1 MRMAPETQGATYTIF
16 LVAVEE
22 IQNIPCY
29 RAIPNLSRIVKDIPH
44 NVGCVFLATDKT
56 RAREKISI
64 RGAGDYAF
72 GHMAARLTVTR
83 PCQTE
88 F

>member
-1 MRMAPETQGATYTIF
+1 MRMAPETQGATYTIV
-16 LVAVEE
+16 LVAIEE
-22 IQNIPCY
+22 ILNIPCD
-29 RAIPNLSRIVKDIPH
+29 RTVPNLNRIIKDVPH
-44 NVGCVFLATDKT
+44 NVGSIFLATDKT
-56 RAREKISI
+56 RAREEVSI
-64 RGAGDYAF
+64 RGASDNAF

>member
-1 MRMAPETQGATYTIF
+1 MAPITQGAAFAIN
-16 LVAVEE
+16 LVAIEE
-22 IQNIPCY
+22 ILNIPCN
-29 RAIPNLSRIVKDIPH
+29 RTAPNLSRIVKDIPH
-44 NVGCVFLATDKT
+44 DVGCIFLAADKT
-56 RAREKISI
+56 RAREEVSI

>member
-1 MRMAPETQGATYTIF
+1 MRMAPKTQGAAFAIF
-16 LVAVEE
+16 LVAIEK
-22 IQNIPCY
+22 ILNIPCDHT
-29 RAIPNLSRIVKDIPH
+29 IPNLNRIIKDVPH
-44 NVGCVFLATDKT
+44 NVGSIFLAADKT
-56 RAREKISI
+56 RAREKVSV

>member
-22 IQNIPCY
+22 IQNIPCD

-44 NVGCVFLATDKT
+44 DVGGVILAADKT
-56 RAREKISI
+56 RTRKKGSV
-64 RGAGDYAF
+64 RGASDNAF
-72 GHMAARLTVTR
+72 GHMAARKTVTR

>member
-22 IQNIPCY
+22 ILNIPCD
-29 RAIPNLSRIVKDIPH
+29 RTVPNLSRIVKDIPH
-44 NVGCVFLATDKT
+44 DVGGVFLAADKT
-56 RAREKISI
+56 RARKKVSV